1 MTYAGIGSRVTPGNI
16 LVTMQ
21 QFGKALALEGWTLR
35 SGNCTG
41 ADQAFAK
48 GANEVN
54 PQLVE
59 LYLPWQSYEAG
70 NIILGNVVYTP
81 CCEAYRI
88 AAEHHPAWHKC
99 SKAAQAMHARNV
111 QIILGAELVE
121 PVQQVICWTPGA
133 KAIGGTA
140 LGIRIA
146 RAWEIGVR
154 NLAEENRVLVGEHQA
169 EFAW

>member
-1 MTYAGIGSRVTPGNI
+1 MTYAGIGSRETPSHI
-16 LVTMQ
+16 LATMQ
-21 QFGKALALEGWTLR
+21 KLSNRLALDGWTLR
-35 SGNCTG
+35 TGNCTG

-54 PQLVE
+54 PKLVE
-59 LYLPWQSYEAG
+59 LYLPWYGYEALCVA
-70 NIILGNVVYTP
+70 IGNVVYTP
-81 CCEAYRI
+81 GCEAYRI

-111 QIILGAELVE
+111 QIILGATLVE
-121 PVQQVICWTPGA
+121 PVQQAICWTPGS

-146 RAWEIGVR
+146 RAWGIAVR
-154 NLAEENRVLVGEHQA
+154 NLTEERLVDRQRQM
-169 EFAW
+169 EFCW